1 MIGIQQNSDAAN
13 LHGADQSEEALVS
26 QNAPAR
32 NILLIH
38 EILPHFD
45 CSGADLRLFELVR
58 ELRRQ
63 NHHVTFLARSGRDEL
78 QYRPPLEALGA
89 TVFSHDSERLR
100 HTGDAGTAS
109 WNLREVLEQ
118 GRFDIAIL
126 SHWFWSGISVPEHY
140 LDKIR
145 RWSPRT
151 RILVLSEDR
160 HGERER
166 RSAQLSGLL
175 SDFERGEEFEQ
186 REKEIYQRADLLLY
200 VTETDARHFLTLLP
214 DLQTEHLPT
223 IAESGFPGGAFSTR
237 EGVLF
242 LGNFENLA
250 NRDAL
255 RWLLDEIWPLVRQQD
270 PSVKLYIAGNAATP
284 DLATQLPG
292 VTVLGKLGDLAP
304 AFAARRVFIGPIRYG
319 TGIITKNM
327 IALAHGLPVVTTPVG
342 AEGLQLVHRSHALIP
357 DSAKDFAS
365 SILQLHRDETLWN
378 SLSSNGREYI
388 RSKFCLENLQSQIR
402 KIVARAMQ
410 LLPRTADPGHT
421 WSYRAVEETNPE
433 VLTAPA
439 NYRRMLRTLAYWQ
452 MGHRHLVA
460 ERYAEAIEQ
469 FRHIFV
475 TVQSPLL
482 ATIFHSTL
490 LKDMAHCYRELGNV
504 RFAERCER
512 ELRKPAHPWTAPVP
526 PEPRALSR
534 HASSPKA
541 PEISVVIPTYNRAEV
556 LRLCLSA
563 LAYQSLPGDRWE
575 VIVVDD
581 GSTDETE
588 ALCRNLLL
596 PFSSIRYTRQENQGA
611 GAARRTGVAM
621 ARGEFLLLINDDTI
635 PGSNLL
641 VEHLSVH
648 RKHPSEKW
656 AVLGEFRPSQES
668 IRRALSLFVNTS
680 AFFFPQQ
687 TLKAGQLCD
696 HAYFVTCNLSIRRDA
711 VLEAGSF
718 DPQFRVA
725 EDTDLGT
732 RLAQRGFQVR
742 FHPDAGAVHEHG
754 RFSLNDLIRRAQSYG
769 AADWKLFQKH
779 PQLLGDGAGPFGRLQ
794 ANDFSR
800 MRDYLHR
807 HRPAVEAALAAL
819 QALDDVDMIPLCQKD
834 AQGHTKAEAIL
845 AQLAQVV
852 PIVHWYYLFASFLQ
866 ASKEARSQNIPLSQF
881 AEAVPTTR

>member
-1 MIGIQQNSDAAN
+1 MTLIQNHALAASLPKAGEN
-13 LHGADQSEEALVS
+13 EKALIPLHASAK
-26 QNAPAR
+26 

-63 NHHVTFLARSGRDEL
+63 NHSVTFLARHGRDEL

-89 TVFSHDSERLR
+89 TVFSHDPERLR
-100 HTGDAGTAS
+100 HSGDAGTAL
-109 WNLREVLEQ
+109 WNLREVLER
-118 GRFDIAIL
+118 GHFDMAIL
-126 SHWFWSGISVPEHY
+126 SHWFWSAISVPEHY
-140 LDKIR
+140 IDEIR
-145 RWSPRT
+145 CWSPQT
-151 RILVLSEDR
+151 CILVLSEDR

-166 RSAQLSGLL
+166 RSARLSGHL

-186 REKEIYQRADLLLY
+186 REKEIYERADLVLY
-200 VTETDARHFLTLLP
+200 VTETDQRHFLTLLP
-214 DLQTEHLPT
+214 HLQTEHLPT
-223 IAESGFPGGAFSTR
+223 IAEAGSPGAGFSTR

-255 RWLLDEIWPLVRQQD
+255 RWLLEEIWPLVRKQD
-270 PSVKLYIAGNAATP
+270 PQIKLYVAGNAATP
-284 DLATQLPG
+284 DLIPKTSGITL
-292 VTVLGKLGDLAP
+292 LGKLGDLSP

-327 IALAHGLPVVTTPVG
+327 IALAHGLPVVTTAVG
-342 AEGLQLVHRSHALIP
+342 AEGLQLVHRSHALIT
-357 DSAKDFAS
+357 DSAKDFAA
-365 SILQLHRDETLWN
+365 SILQLHRDETLWD
-378 SLSSNGREYI
+378 SLSSNGRQYI
-388 RSKFCLENLQSQIR
+388 RSKFCLENLQSRIS
-402 KIVARAMQ
+402 KIVDRAGH
-410 LLPRTADPGHT
+410 LHPRPADPSHT

-439 NYRRMLRTLAYWQ
+439 SYRRMLRTLAYWQ
-452 MGHRHLVA
+452 MGRRHRAAGRHA
-460 ERYAEAIEQ
+460 DAIEQ
-469 FRHIFV
+469 FRHVF
-475 TVQSPLL
+475 TAVQSPLL

-490 LKDMAHCYRELGNV
+490 LQEMAHSYRALGNMP
-504 RFAERCER
+504 FAEHCER
-512 ELRKPAHPWTAPVP
+512 ELQKPARTWTAPVP
-526 PEPRALSR
+526 PEPRAPSIKTS
-534 HASSPKA
+534 APTS
-541 PEISVVIPTYNRAEV
+541 PEISIVIPTYNRAGV

-563 LAYQSLPGDRWE
+563 LAYQSLPAHRWE

-581 GSTDETE
+581 GSTDDTE
-588 ALCRNLLL
+588 ALCRNILL
-596 PFSSIRYTRQENQGA
+596 PFSSLRYARQENQGV
-611 GAARRTGVAM
+611 GAARRTGVEW

-635 PGSNLL
+635 AGSNLL

-687 TLKAGQLCD
+687 TLKPGQLCD
-696 HAYFVTCNLSIRRDA
+696 HAYFVTCNLSVRRDA

-732 RLAQRGFQVR
+732 RLAQHGFKVC

-754 RFSLNDLIRRAQSYG
+754 RFTLNDLIRRAQSYG

-779 PQLLGDGAGPFGRLQ
+779 PQLLGDGSGPFGLLHPS
-794 ANDFSR
+794 DFLR
-800 MRDYLHR
+800 IRGYLDW
-807 HRPAVEAALAAL
+807 HRPAVDAALVAL
-819 QALDDVDMIPLCQKD
+819 HALEDVDMIPLCQKD
-834 AQGHTKAEAIL
+834 AQGNTKAEAIM
-845 AQLAQVV
+845 AQLAQIV
-852 PIVHWYYLFASFLQ
+852 PIVYWYHLFESFLQ
-866 ASKEARSQNIPLSQF
+866 ASKGTLSQDSPPPQLEKV
-881 AEAVPTTR
+881 AAQTQ